1 MSEKTL
7 IDLVMDF
14 STVEIKR
21 ASIKVPKLKNEKNAK
36 KTAKQFFLQKVKE
49 DKIPTSHLIN
59 ILIKNA
65 IDEVKKNRNTKK
77 TVVERERASVL
88 ARNSLP
94 FFSSGEEDNDYNK
107 LKEERP
113 LVIHGGY
120 GTISRGYGTAPHT
133 SYVDYGKLFSYLGK
147 FKAQS
152 PYENM
157 AEHLGAFN
165 KSTEGGSFTLADREI
180 MDKGA
185 RHIRYF
191 ATGQDINVT
200 SLAPIAVMSSA
211 EWEQF
216 KLWMKLDPVMYRLKT
231 SIS

>member
-7 IDLVMDF
+7 VDLVRNF
-14 STVEIKR
+14 STVEIKK
-21 ASIKVPKLKNEKNAK
+21 ASIKVPKLKVTK
-36 KTAKQFFLQKVKE
+36 KPAKQVFLSKVNE
-49 DKIPTSHLIN
+49 DKIPTSPLIN

-65 IDEVKKNRNTKK
+65 IGEVKKNRNTKK

-88 ARNSLP
+88 ARNSKP
-94 FFSSGEEDNDYNK
+94 FFSSDEEDNDYNK

-120 GTISRGYGTAPHT
+120 GTISKTYGATPHT

-152 PYENM
+152 AYENM

-165 KSTEGGSFTLADREI
+165 KSTESGSFTLADREI

-185 RHIRYF
+185 RHIKYF
-191 ATGQDINVT
+191 MPLGTNANVDTT
-200 SLAPIAVMSSA
+200 SLVPMPGMSSG

-216 KLWMKLDPVMYRLKT
+216 KLWMKLDPVMYALKR
-231 SIS
+231 SI